1 MNWIELKAAFL
12 RTNWLTNQLT
22 NIQFKTSLRLK
33 LSQNKPRLIH
43 TVACKGHPNRDIFFC
58 SQNITVNLVWRD
70 LDLQHEIST

>member
-33 LSQNKPRLIH
+33 LSQRSRGLYKMR
-43 TVACKGHPNRDIFFC
+43 KQSDKWY
-58 SQNITVNLVWRD
+58 SNLFAQAPVFPALARK
-70 LDLQHEIST
+70 LAL